1 MTDPGRPS
9 AAPAPAPPAHGG
21 GGRALWLLTLARI
34 RLFYREPSTLFWTFV
49 FPVLLT
55 VALGIAFR
63 SRPPEPV
70 AIGVLAGPGA
80 SEARAALAAGQDVRA
95 EVLDEPA
102 ARAALRT
109 GRVAVVVVPGTPP
122 TLRFDPTRPESRLAH
137 AVADDLLERAAGRAD
152 VLTPRE
158 DRVSEPGSRYVD
170 FLIPGLLGMNI
181 MSTGLWGIGWVI
193 AELRQKK
200 LLKRL
205 AATPMRRWH
214 FLVSFAVVR
223 VLFLAV
229 EVPFLVG
236 FGVVVFGTPFRGA
249 AATLALLTVLGAA
262 AFSGLGLLIA
272 SRASNQQTV
281 GGLINLVLL
290 PMMVLSGVFFS
301 SANFP
306 EVMQPLVRALPL
318 TALNDGMRAVLNDG
332 ATLAAVAPQAL
343 LLLGTALA
351 SFAVALR
358 LFRWS

>member
-1 MTDPGRPS
+1 MTERPN
-9 AAPAPAPPAHGG
+9 
-21 GGRALWLLTLARI
+21 ALWLLTLARA

-70 AIGVLAGPGA
+70 AIGVVIGPLA
-80 SEARAALAAGQDVRA
+80 EATRAALATRP
-95 EVLDEPA
+95 EVKVELFDEVA

-109 GRVAVVVVPGTPP
+109 GRVSVVVEPGSPP

-137 AVADDLLERAAGRAD
+137 AVADELLERAAGRRD
-152 VLTPRE
+152 LLSPKVEELT
-158 DRVSEPGSRYVD
+158 EPGSRYID

-181 MSTGLWGIGWVI
+181 MSTGLWGIGWGI

-214 FLVSFAVVR
+214 FLVSFAAVR
-223 VLFLAV
+223 AFFLAI

-236 FGVVVFGTPFRGA
+236 FGVLVFGTPFRGSPWA
-249 AATLALLTVLGAA
+249 LGLLTLLGAG
-262 AFSGLGLLIA
+262 AFSGLALLIA
-272 SRASNQQTV
+272 SRASNLQTV
-281 GGLINLVLL
+281 SGLINLVLM
-290 PMMVLSGVFFS
+290 PMTLLSGVFFS
-301 SANFP
+301 AANFP
-306 EVMQPLVRALPL
+306 EVMQPVVKALPL
-318 TALNDGMRAVLNDG
+318 TALNDGMRAIMNDG
-332 ATLAAVAPQAL
+332 ATLAAIAPQCL
-343 LLLGTALA
+343 LLASVTLVSFGLALK
-351 SFAVALR
+351 

>member
-1 MTDPGRPS
+1 VTEPKQAVPG
-9 AAPAPAPPAHGG
+9 
-21 GGRALWLLTLARI
+21 ALWLLTLARI
-34 RLFYREPSTLFWTFV
+34 RLFYREPSTLFWTFI

-80 SEARAALAAGQDVRA
+80 EPARAALAARPDVKVA
-95 EVLDEPA
+95 VLDEA
-102 ARAALRT
+102 GARAALRS
-109 GRVAVVVVPGTPP
+109 GRVAVVVVPGATP

-137 AVADDLLERAAGRAD
+137 AVADDLLERAAGRVD
-152 VLTPRE
+152 RLTPRE
-158 DRVSEPGSRYVD
+158 EPLSEPGSRYVD

-214 FLVSFAVVR
+214 FLASFAAVR
-223 VLFLAV
+223 ALFLAV

-236 FGVVVFGTPFRGA
+236 FGVLVFGTPFRGSA
-249 AATLALLTVLGAA
+249 LALGLLTLLGAA

-290 PMMVLSGVFFS
+290 PMMILSGVFFS

-306 EVMQPLVRALPL
+306 DAMQPLVKALPL
-318 TALNDGMRAVLNDG
+318 TALNDGMRLVLNEG
-332 ATLAAVAPQAL
+332 ASLAGVAPQC
-343 LLLGTALA
+343 LLLGGTALVT
-351 SFAVALR
+351 FALALR

>member
-1 MTDPGRPS
+1 MTDPT
-9 AAPAPAPPAHGG
+9 PAREG
-21 GGRALWLLTLARI
+21 GGRALWLLTLARV

-63 SRPPEPV
+63 ARPPEPI
-70 AIGVLAGPGA
+70 AIGVAAGPGA
-80 SEARAALAAGQDVRA
+80 EVARAALAARPDVRV
-95 EVLDEPA
+95 EVLGEA
-102 ARAALRT
+102 EARAALRT
-109 GRVAVVVVPGTPP
+109 GRVAVVVVPGAAP
-122 TLRFDPTRPESRLAH
+122 TLRFDPTRPESRLAR

-152 VLTPRE
+152 VLAPRE
-158 DRVSEPGSRYVD
+158 EAVTEPGSRYVD

-214 FLVSFAVVR
+214 FLASFAAVR
-223 VLFLAV
+223 LFFLAV

-236 FGVVVFGTPFRGA
+236 FGVLAFGTPFRGSA
-249 AATLALLTVLGAA
+249 PALGLLTLLGAA
-262 AFSGLGLLIA
+262 AFSGIGLLIA

-290 PMMVLSGVFFS
+290 PMMILSGVFFS

-306 EVMQPLVRALPL
+306 DAMQPLVKALPL

-332 ATLAAVAPQAL
+332 ASLAAVAPQCL
-343 LLLGTALA
+343 LLAAVAALA
-351 SFAVALR
+351 FGAALR